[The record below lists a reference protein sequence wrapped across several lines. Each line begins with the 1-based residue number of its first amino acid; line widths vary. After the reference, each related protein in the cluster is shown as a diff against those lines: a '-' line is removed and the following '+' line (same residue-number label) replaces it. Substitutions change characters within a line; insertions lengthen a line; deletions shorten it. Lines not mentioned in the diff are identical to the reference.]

1 MNVSKA
7 DIEKIKSHIEIN
19 QDIKNEIKQPEE
31 FDEEFAMSKAGFY
44 FKIKNYSKSV
54 EYLDRILEKDP
65 KNIHALFR
73 KGLVLKNE
81 KKDAEAI
88 IYLDLALEIK
98 KGKEIEIQKM
108 ICLNNLKK
116 HNEAL
121 EIANGILH
129 ENPKDYDILHK
140 KGIILNDMDK
150 FSEARK
156 IFSKCLEKNSKNI
169 RVMTSIATSYMREQ
183 KLQEAVST
191 LEGILEI
198 EPKNIRS
205 LIRLTH
211 LKETLWKED
220 EAIKLIDR
228 VLKIQPDNAHALKHK
243 GEALTKLEKYD
254 DAILIFDLALK
265 FDDHSTNPDIITGK
279 GVALKKMGKYEESLN
294 CLNVAL
300 EKQPMDAI
308 ATYHKACVFSLK
320 GRKIEALD
328 LLETAIMSRNE
339 LKKYAVEESDFK
351 EIQNEPKFKEIVE

>member
-1 MNVSKA
+1 MDKNVKIGICAIVGFVLTIVLFLTIFSLYGIEKTTSVIISMITGIIVTIIILIMSGILKKFTIKGPGMEWTGVISNSNENIKTMISKKGLNFESDESTDENNVSKA

-211 LKETLWKED
+211 LKETL
-220 EAIKLIDR
+220 
-228 VLKIQPDNAHALKHK
+228 
-243 GEALTKLEKYD
+243 
-254 DAILIFDLALK
+254 
-265 FDDHSTNPDIITGK
+265 
-279 GVALKKMGKYEESLN
+279 
-294 CLNVAL
+294 
-300 EKQPMDAI
+300 
-308 ATYHKACVFSLK
+308 
-320 GRKIEALD
+320 
-328 LLETAIMSRNE
+328 
-339 LKKYAVEESDFK
+339 
-351 EIQNEPKFKEIVE
+351 